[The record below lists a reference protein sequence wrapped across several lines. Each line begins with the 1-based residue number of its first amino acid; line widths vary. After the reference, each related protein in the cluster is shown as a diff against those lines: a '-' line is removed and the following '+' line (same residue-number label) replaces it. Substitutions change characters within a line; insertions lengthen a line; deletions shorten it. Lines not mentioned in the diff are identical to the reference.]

1 MTTAPAASPAADAP
15 ASDAGGRLLIAPDA
29 PIVGVDVGE
38 NTLFLAILA
47 PGDAQ
52 VRFHAIDVAGALA
65 NSAGDPLA
73 RLADAIVAAAPIL
86 RRPGA
91 VALIDSPRWPR
102 DLDLSAAGLA
112 PKGDCHRDHPP
123 GRLIDARLHRI
134 VRAIRAGSRPRPVLG
149 LWMFPTPPFDY
160 FARCAAAPRCPPHL
174 ARLFGALLGGQ
185 PTARSDAS
193 APTGGQ
199 TFTRFMLTGF
209 AAFRA
214 LEAAGVASFE
224 SYPDLVYRLWTR
236 ATTLIAKRRG
246 KSHALAAR
254 SMIVRAIA
262 GELRVAIGAG
272 LAGLDQADAA
282 MLALSAAAAARDGAI
297 ALIGAP
303 CEGRFALPLRSSDA
317 AHVAFALALAD

>member
-1 MTTAPAASPAADAP
+1 MQSFPTDAV
-15 ASDAGGRLLIAPDA
+15 GRLHIASDA
-29 PIVGVDVGE
+29 PIVGIDVGE
-38 NTLFLAILA
+38 NTLFLAIIA
-47 PGDAQ
+47 PGDTQ
-52 VRFHAIDVAGALA
+52 VRFHEIDVAGAVA
-65 NSAGDPLA
+65 HSPDDPLA

-86 RRPGA
+86 CRAGA

-112 PKGDCHRDHPP
+112 PKGRCHRDHPP
-123 GRLIDARLHRI
+123 GRIIDARLHRI
-134 VRAIRAGSRPRPVLG
+134 VRAIRAGSPPRPVLG
-149 LWMFPTPPFDY
+149 LWMFPTPPLEY
-160 FARCAAAPRCPPHL
+160 FARSAAAPRCPPHL
-174 ARLFGALLGGQ
+174 TCLARALFGGQ
-185 PTARSDAS
+185 HAARSGAP

-214 LEAAGVASFE
+214 LEAVGVASFE
-224 SYPDLVYRLWTR
+224 SYPDLVYRVWTR

-262 GELRVAIGAG
+262 GELRIAIGGG
-272 LAGLDQADAA
+272 LAGLDEADAA
-282 MLALSAAAAARDGAI
+282 MLALGAAAAARDGAI